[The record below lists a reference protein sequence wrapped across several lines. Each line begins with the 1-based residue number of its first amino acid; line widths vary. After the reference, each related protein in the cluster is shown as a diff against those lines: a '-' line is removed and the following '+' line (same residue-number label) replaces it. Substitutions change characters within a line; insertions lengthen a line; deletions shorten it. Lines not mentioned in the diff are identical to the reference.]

1 MCFFC
6 FLESTLV
13 QRGPGGR
20 DKPGDCLPTLR
31 PYADAGCADPPLT
44 LLGAPSQHRGDPGHS
59 GTSLG
64 CRQDREP
71 GARSH
76 LAVRRNRGSDA
87 LHSTGAALRD
97 FSELAASDVRA
108 APTFSAVSRSWRQS
122 RDVRD
127 IYHHHTH
134 IHPHPLTL
142 VCVCVEAYRVL

>member
-1 MCFFC
+1 VCFFC

-13 QRGPGGR
+13 QKGPGGR

-31 PYADAGCADPPLT
+31 TYADAGFADPPLT

-87 LHSTGAALRD
+87 IHSTGAALRD

-108 APTFSAVSRSWRQS
+108 APTFSVLATAKRRERYLSPP
-122 RDVRD
+122 
-127 IYHHHTH
+127 HTH
-134 IHPHPLTL
+134 TPTPTHTC
-142 VCVCVEAYRVL
+142 VCVCGGI